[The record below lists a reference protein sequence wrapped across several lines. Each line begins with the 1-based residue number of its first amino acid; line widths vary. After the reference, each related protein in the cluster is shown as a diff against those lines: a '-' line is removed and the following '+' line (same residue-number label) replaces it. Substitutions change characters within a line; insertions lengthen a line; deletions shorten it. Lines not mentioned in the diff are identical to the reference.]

1 MAIATAT
8 AIGLG
13 ITAVSTGAS
22 FAQQAK
28 QKKEQKKAENE
39 AAKYLA
45 DARKK
50 LDINFYEQLGIQK
63 EPYELAR
70 EAVTSTAAQAL
81 EAGRESERGAAA
93 TAGRVFLGAGQ
104 EQRKIATEMGQEMQ
118 ALDKAVAA
126 EEDQLRDMQANLD
139 LRESAGAQQAAAVA
153 EARAAQ
159 AGTQAMKG
167 VASLGGQIAAAVSDY
182 EKSGGQREFSK
193 IAEGATNAKLSQQ
206 QFQQQLAAFGSANP
220 TFGNLAGVGA
230 MDPMKF
236 QSFMIGLSPEYLK
249 QLNAAFNPT
258 GVYTL
263 PISGVGGT
271 MGPEF

>member
-13 ITAVSTGAS
+13 ITAATTAAS

-39 AAKYLA
+39 AAKFLA

-70 EAVTSTAAQAL
+70 EAVTSTAAQAI
-81 EAGRESERGAAA
+81 EAGKESERGAAA
-93 TAGRVFLGAGQ
+93 TAGRVYLGA
-104 EQRKIATEMGQEMQ
+104 EKAQRDIATAMGQEMQ
-118 ALDKAVAA
+118 ALDKAVATEA
-126 EEDQLRDMQANLD
+126 DQLRDMQTNLD
-139 LRESAGAQQAAAVA
+139 IRESAGAQQAAAVA

-167 VASLGGQIAAAVSDY
+167 IASLGGQVAGALSDY
-182 EKSGGQREFSK
+182 GQSDSTSQYNKLLDTAKGSG
-193 IAEGATNAKLSQQ
+193 LSQQ
-206 QFQQQLAAFGSANP
+206 DFQQQLGRFGATNTNFS
-220 TFGNLAGVGA
+220 NLAGVGA
-230 MDPMKF
+230 MNPTQF
-236 QSFMIGLSPEYLK
+236 QSFMIGLSPEYLSK
-249 QLNAAFNPT
+249 IGATFNPT
-258 GVYTL
+258 GSYML
-263 PISGVGGT
+263 PVSGIGGV